1 MTDNEALRSSI
12 LQEVD
17 VMGTKRRFGLFSQ
30 PISTA
35 ICDDGEYKTR
45 LRKKIFLS

>member
-30 PISTA
+30 PISNA